1 MQLNGIKRQ
10 SCKGFNYFGS
20 VLNIEVMAHISCEH
34 ITCSIPY
41 SHSQVGFLSVSILSN
56 YFMRFV
62 TAEYCNKWL
71 H

>member
-41 SHSQVGFLSVSILSN
+41 SHWSGSYHYQCYLIIL
-56 YFMRFV
+56 
-62 TAEYCNKWL
+62 
-71 H
+71 

>member
-34 ITCSIPY
+34 INLRIPY
-41 SHSQVGFLSVSILSN
+41 SHSYN